1 MNALEYYIA
10 QSQISGPGKYK
21 NDLPNTLSV
30 HQLCDLINNLIL
42 IDFLDNMKIIK
53 APETHKGDI
62 NIRNIEEK
70 IDLLFSRNKSEITQV
85 RKNENKIMGN
95 CRDTSLLLCTMLR
108 EKGVAARVRSGFS
121 TIFSPK
127 KKYDHWLCEYWDFQK
142 KCWIKV
148 DTWMYQIQHYKDI
161 LPSMFKKG
169 LEKLNYN
176 PLDVDDNYFIPG
188 GCAWHRCQNQGE
200 DPNSYGT
207 YGNMKGLWFI
217 RDNMLRDLLCL
228 NKIEPLPWDCWGLM
242 SGKRGKVTNQE
253 RDILNHVAFLL
264 SDSENNFDKIKEFYA
279 STANLHIN

>member
-1 MNALEYYIA
+1 
-10 QSQISGPGKYK
+10 
-21 NDLPNTLSV
+21 
-30 HQLCDLINNLIL
+30 
-42 IDFLDNMKIIK
+42 
-53 APETHKGDI
+53 
-62 NIRNIEEK
+62 
-70 IDLLFSRNKSEITQV
+70 
-85 RKNENKIMGN
+85 
-95 CRDTSLLLCTMLR
+95 
-108 EKGVAARVRSGFS
+108 
-121 TIFSPK
+121 
-127 KKYDHWLCEYWDFQK
+127 
-142 KCWIKV
+142 
-148 DTWMYQIQHYKDI
+148 MY
-161 LPSMFKKG
+161 LASMFKKG

-264 SDSENNFDKIKEFYA
+264 SDSENNFNKIKEFYA